1 MRKVPG
7 LRTKGDDPGNAIMD
21 EDATQEEVY
30 RKYGTHRGSRGAV
43 VYDINDAKVRFS
55 TRILSRKMLRKCDE
69 DECRLGVIIIV
80 E

>member
-1 MRKVPG
+1 MCKVPG
-7 LRTKGDDPGNAIMD
+7 LCTKGDDPGNVIMD

-30 RKYGTHRGSRGAV
+30 TKYGKHIGSRGAV

-55 TRILSRKMLRKCDE
+55 IRILSHKMLRKCDE

>member
-7 LRTKGDDPGNAIMD
+7 LRIKGDDRGNAIMD

-30 RKYGTHRGSRGAV
+30 TKYGTHIGSRGAV
-43 VYDINDAKVRFS
+43 VYDINDAKVRFF

-69 DECRLGVIIIV
+69 GECRLGVIIIV

>member
-1 MRKVPG
+1 MRKVPV
-7 LRTKGDDPGNAIMD
+7 LRTKGNDPGNAIMA

-30 RKYGTHRGSRGAV
+30 TKYGTLRGSRGVV

-55 TRILSRKMLRKCDE
+55 TWILSHKMIRKCDE
-69 DECRLGVIIIV
+69 DECRLGVIIII

>member
-1 MRKVPG
+1 MRKVSG

-21 EDATQEEVY
+21 EDATQEEVCT
-30 RKYGTHRGSRGAV
+30 KYGTHRGSIGAV

-69 DECRLGVIIIV
+69 DECLLGIIIIV